1 MTAGEKPLNLLL
13 PSLYLYFPVTSSG
26 LGEAGG
32 AWGSRSVRG
41 LPSVCRAPSTEV
53 TGGLRDLRRPRLGEG
68 WTGGPRVAAQIGIC
82 YGQVANNLPPPSI
95 AVKIL
100 KDNKIPNVRLFNTEP
115 TTLASFSGSGINLT
129 IGVRNEDLHDLA
141 SGNTGTSLRWLQS
154 NIFQHVPPKQ
164 VQYIAVGNEVFLKDP
179 YYTPYVVPAIL
190 NLFQALGVLGL
201 SGNIKLSSPL
211 AASVL
216 LDTYPPSSARFDPDL
231 LSYVK
236 PLLQFLHDTGSPFMV
251 NVYPYISYT
260 NNAKFISLDYAL
272 FRGGSALRD
281 GDLTYTNLFDASIDA
296 FSFAMEKEGFPGLE
310 MVVAETGWPTGG
322 GDAAGTYN
330 ALVYNGN
337 LVRRVVDNVGTP
349 KRPGTGLKVFLFGLF
364 DEDEK
369 DGPEYER
376 HFGIFR
382 ADGAKAYDLIFW

>member
-211 AASVL
+211 AAS
-216 LDTYPPSSARFDPDL
+216 
-231 LSYVK
+231 
-236 PLLQFLHDTGSPFMV
+236 
-251 NVYPYISYT
+251 
-260 NNAKFISLDYAL
+260 
-272 FRGGSALRD
+272 
-281 GDLTYTNLFDASIDA
+281 
-296 FSFAMEKEGFPGLE
+296 
-310 MVVAETGWPTGG
+310 
-322 GDAAGTYN
+322 
-330 ALVYNGN
+330 
-337 LVRRVVDNVGTP
+337 
-349 KRPGTGLKVFLFGLF
+349 
-364 DEDEK
+364 
-369 DGPEYER
+369 
-376 HFGIFR
+376 
-382 ADGAKAYDLIFW
+382 